1 MVKVQ
6 ETDVFRAW
14 RARLKDGKTRSI
26 IAARLN
32 RLAYGLTGDAKPVGE
47 GVSELRIDHGPGIRI
62 YFLKHGDMI
71 VVLLCAGTKGT
82 QVKDIQLAKR
92 MAKEWREQD
101 GTETH

>member
-1 MVKVQ
+1 MAKVR

-14 RARLKDGKTRSI
+14 RDRLKDGRTRSI

-32 RLAYGLTGDAKPVGE
+32 RLAYGLVGDAKPVGE

-62 YFLKHGDMI
+62 YFLQHGEVI
-71 VVLLCAGTKGT
+71 VVLLCGGTKST